1 MKKGMSREAAH
12 SRAATM
18 ATLDRSVRTATGTST
33 ETYQHDSGMPSLPG
47 EGQGKAD
54 SMAIWT
60 LISSELLTMHYGLC
74 HGVELVDVT
83 GEISSRRVDDAYV
96 DDTDTYAIAP
106 DTNTAEEA
114 ISNLEEH
121 SQIWTIL
128 V

>member
-83 GEISSRRVDDAYV
+83 GEISSRELMMPMWMILTHTQSLLIPTLRRR
-96 DDTDTYAIAP
+96 
-106 DTNTAEEA
+106 
-114 ISNLEEH
+114 L
-121 SQIWTIL
+121 SQTWRSTPKFGRYW
-128 V
+128 